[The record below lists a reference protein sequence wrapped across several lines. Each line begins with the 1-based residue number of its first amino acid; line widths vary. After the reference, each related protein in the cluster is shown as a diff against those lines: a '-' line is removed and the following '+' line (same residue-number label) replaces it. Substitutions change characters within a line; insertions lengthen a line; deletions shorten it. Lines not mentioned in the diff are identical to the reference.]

1 MQNMERVLSLHNLV
15 MQQRDAENTLDIRD
29 GVIKKFFISLLSTN
43 AY

>member
-29 GVIKKFFISLLSTN
+29 GVIKKILYQFIIH
-43 AY
+43 